1 MATSYESS
9 DTAAPPPSN
18 RASARDIRSP
28 VVTDRGAPKDHWDD
42 HGASWWAPHPVAPS
56 FRTSGGNGDAH
67 APSPP
72 QAIEFQVE
80 AGTYTGH
87 SESGRSW
94 HITRVLTGWHLE
106 FHDQGDPAATN
117 AGVHRSVEAAIA
129 EANR

>member
-1 MATSYESS
+1 MATSDESS
-9 DTAAPPPSN
+9 DATAPPPS
-18 RASARDIRSP
+18 RAPTRKIRGP
-28 VVTDRGAPKDHWDD
+28 VVTDRGTPNDHWDD

-56 FRTSGGNGDAH
+56 YRTSGGNGDAN
-67 APSPP
+67 APSAS

-94 HITRVLTGWHLE
+94 RITRVLTGWHLE

-117 AGVHRSVEAAIA
+117 AGVHRSFEAAIA

>member
-1 MATSYESS
+1 MATSDESS
-9 DTAAPPPSN
+9 DATAAPSS
-18 RASARDIRSP
+18 RAPTRKIRGP
-28 VVTDRGAPKDHWDD
+28 VVTDRGAPNDHWDD

-56 FRTSGGNGDAH
+56 YRTSGGSGDAN
-67 APSPP
+67 ASSAP

-94 HITRVLTGWHLE
+94 RITRVLTGWHLE

>member
-1 MATSYESS
+1 MATSDESS
-9 DTAAPPPSN
+9 DATAAL
-18 RASARDIRSP
+18 
-28 VVTDRGAPKDHWDD
+28 
-42 HGASWWAPHPVAPS
+42 HPVAPS
-56 FRTSGGNGDAH
+56 YRTGGGNGDAN
-67 APSPP
+67 APSAP
-72 QAIEFQVE
+72 QAIEFKVE

-94 HITRVLTGWHLE
+94 RITRVLTGWHLE